1 MAGLVA
7 NALGRNS
14 EQQEEMQEPADNPQE
29 EMAETG
35 ASAGKS
41 ASGSWNGDKVLQT
54 ATQLAFE
61 TLYSEGGFQA
71 LEERLS
77 GAQDL
82 PADMADIVANAM
94 RASMAKAQANGR
106 TIPGDT
112 LEKLAKTLTCEV
124 LRVAGVMKLVDT
136 VEFDKDGEPVL
147 RDTPETRS
155 LLSAV
160 YRAAMQAFAQQQQGM
175 QPQSGATGA
184 QQQMAG
190 GAQ

>member
-1 MAGLVA
+1 MAGLVTK
-7 NALGRNS
+7 ALGRNP

-41 ASGSWNGDKVLQT
+41 AAGSWNGDKVLQT

-71 LEERLS
+71 LEERLA

-94 RASMAKAQANGR
+94 RAAMAKAQGNGR

-112 LEKLAKTLTCEV
+112 LDKLAKTLVFEV
-124 LRVAGVMKLVDT
+124 LQVAEIMGLLQKEQGAGMARQ
-136 VEFDKDGEPVL
+136 VL
-147 RDTPETRS
+147 QMA
-155 LLSAV
+155 L
-160 YRAAMQAFAQQQQGM
+160 QAFAQPKQPQQQPPQGAAGM
-175 QPQSGATGA
+175 VPQQAEG
-184 QQQMAG
+184 M
-190 GAQ
+190 

>member
-14 EQQEEMQEPADNPQE
+14 EQQEEMQEPVDNPQE

-41 ASGSWNGDKVLQT
+41 AAGSWNDDKVLQT

-71 LEERLS
+71 LEERLA
-77 GAQDL
+77 GTQDL

-112 LEKLAKTLTCEV
+112 LEKLAKTLVFEV
-124 LRVAGVMKLVDT
+124 LQVAEIMGLVKK
-136 VEFDKDGEPVL
+136 EQMAGMARPVL
-147 RDTPETRS
+147 Q
-155 LLSAV
+155 
-160 YRAAMQAFAQQQQGM
+160 AAMQAFAQPQQQGM
-175 QPQSGATGA
+175 RPQPAAAGA